1 MAEMGLGEIVCEVV
15 DWVELVYS
23 RVWCT
28 FMFHEIRKCL
38 GWV

>member
-23 RVWCT
+23 RV
-28 FMFHEIRKCL
+28 
-38 GWV
+38 